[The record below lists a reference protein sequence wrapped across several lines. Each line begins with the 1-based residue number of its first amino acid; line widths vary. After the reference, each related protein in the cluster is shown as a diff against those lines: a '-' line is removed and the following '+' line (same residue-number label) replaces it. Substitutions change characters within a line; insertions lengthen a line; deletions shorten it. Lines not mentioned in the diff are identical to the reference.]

1 MFFDL
6 APGRLIELLS
16 GRAWSSREI
25 VARVFARMQR
35 LQSEGL
41 GHGDRVFV
49 LYGNKLEFFV
59 DVLAAWHAGA
69 SLVPVDSRLTS
80 FEIENLARAVMPRLL
95 LVDSSAG
102 VAAFSGLAALG
113 VKVTD
118 TTAWDVAD
126 ENHWNAGPIRS
137 QAHMDDEALMLF
149 TSGSTGV
156 PKGVVHTHR
165 SLCARWLAL
174 RDILGL

>member
-6 APGRLIELLS
+6 APGRLIEPLS

-102 VAAFSGLAALG
+102 VAALSGLAALG
-113 VKVTD
+113 VKVID
-118 TTAWDVAD
+118 TTAWDLAD
-126 ENHWNAGPIRS
+126 ESPTIPLGNALHVTTETDLEFDPTAQCASRS
-137 QAHMDDEALMLF
+137 RRAFA
-149 TSGSTGV
+149 
-156 PKGVVHTHR
+156 
-165 SLCARWLAL
+165 
-174 RDILGL
+174 